1 MLFGKSQ
8 KCSAR
13 ALGDAQD
20 HSGVDG
26 GEHEVDVPWPP
37 HLEDVLTN
45 AVVPPMG
52 RRLDAVPASHVRAR
66 GSTEVRELRVRRES
80 VEAEVVR
87 YPRGP
92 FSVRS
97 LLRVPTATRVRLDDT
112 PPCEAPFVSR
122 LLLHSSATGIPIVF
136 FLEHLFS
143 ITAQAEALRTCY
155 AGPAARR
162 WPSSCGPPAGGRRV
176 GRCQEAGGHTRE
188 EAPDGSPRRR
198 ACRASRGGDAF
209 AR

>member
-26 GEHEVDVPWPP
+26 GEHEIDVPWPP
-37 HLEDVLTN
+37 HLEDVPTN

-97 LLRVPTATRVRLDDT
+97 LLRVPTATRVRLGDT

-136 FLEHLFS
+136 FGTSVQHHCASGSL
-143 ITAQAEALRTCY
+143 ADVLRCCCSPSTSHKRW
-155 AGPAARR
+155 AACR
-162 WPSSCGPPAGGRRV
+162 WPP
-176 GRCQEAGGHTRE
+176 
-188 EAPDGSPRRR
+188 
-198 ACRASRGGDAF
+198 SR
-209 AR
+209 

>member
-37 HLEDVLTN
+37 HLEDVPTN

-136 FLEHLFS
+136 FGTSVQHHCASGSLADVLRWS
-143 ITAQAEALRTCY
+143 CSPSLAQ
-155 AGPAARR
+155 
-162 WPSSCGPPAGGRRV
+162 
-176 GRCQEAGGHTRE
+176 
-188 EAPDGSPRRR
+188 
-198 ACRASRGGDAF
+198 
-209 AR
+209 